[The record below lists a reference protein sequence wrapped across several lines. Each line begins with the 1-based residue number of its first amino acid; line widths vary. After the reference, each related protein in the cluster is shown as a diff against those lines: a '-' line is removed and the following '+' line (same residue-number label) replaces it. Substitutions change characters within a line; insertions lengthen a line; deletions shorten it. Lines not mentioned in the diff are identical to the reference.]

1 MRATYLILLFLWFIV
16 GYFLC
21 KKYICKNTATE
32 EIAAIVPAGD
42 GNGDCSTK
50 LLFKNKTADINF
62 VSDYNFQFNKSSSDY
77 NELNEEL
84 TIILGDVISFLG
96 EDPER
101 VMQIKGYYLE
111 DESNNTDYSD
121 IGLARANKVKSY
133 FLEQGINSM
142 QIKTIGKLGNPN
154 CVEDDVLKKGIA
166 VAFR

>member
-32 EIAAIVPAGD
+32 EIAAIAPLDGGD
-42 GNGDCSTK
+42 GDCSSK
-50 LLFKNKTADINF
+50 LLFKNKTADINL
-62 VSDYNFQFNKSSSDY
+62 VSDYNFQFQRSSSDY
-77 NELNEEL
+77 NDLNEEL
-84 TIILGDVISFLG
+84 TIILGDVITFLG

-101 VMQIKGYYLE
+101 IMQIKGYYLD
-111 DESNNTDYSD
+111 DEINNTDYSN

-142 QIKTIGKLGNPN
+142 QIKTIGKLGNPS
-154 CVEDDVLKKGIA
+154 CVEDDILVKGIA